1 MESQVSMVCLVEKDL
16 MDLQEK
22 EECLEYKECLEQR
35 VIVDGMVSLEK
46 RDSWGHL
53 VQRERKENLD
63 LMDHRDQMDQ
73 QVLEEKEAEM
83 VLWDQQE

>member
-22 EECLEYKECLEQR
+22 EECLEYKECLERR

>member
-22 EECLEYKECLEQR
+22 EECLEYKECLERR

-53 VQRERKENLD
+53 VQRERKESLD